1 MRRAAL
7 GVVLL
12 GLMASACAS
21 PRNALGAGSTA
32 CFRVIPVAV
41 GEVNHI
47 GRLVGVREV
56 NAAKLAKRRPE
67 FARLGSQN
75 LCLFAFQGTYRPGE
89 VPGAIPPPPGRF
101 ALVAVNPSS
110 GTMVGAFVLPRL
122 PFRFR
127 HPI

>member
-1 MRRAAL
+1 MRRWVL

-12 GLMASACAS
+12 ALLASACAS

-32 CFRVIPVAV
+32 CFKVIPVAV
-41 GEVNHI
+41 REVNHI

-56 NAAKLAKRRPE
+56 NASKLAKRRPE
-67 FARLGSQN
+67 FARLGSHN
-75 LCLFAFQGTYRPGE
+75 VCLFAFQGTYRPGD
-89 VPGAIPPPPGRF
+89 VPGASPPPPGRF
-101 ALVAVNPSS
+101 AVVAVNPSD
-110 GTMVGAFVLPRL
+110 GTMVGAFVLAQL